1 MHGEIRERQELD
13 PALVNYLSKP
23 GPHCLEI
30 GAGWNSRPGWLATD
44 LAPPPGYSCMRLDA
58 TKSFEIPSELFDFV
72 YSEHMIEHITFEDG
86 RNMLEECNRILKP
99 FGVIRIVTPSIG
111 FLSRVLSSD
120 RGILEDRYRN
130 WSVTNWVCEAP
141 KVTNAFFLNNFV
153 RAWEH
158 KFIYDRETLE
168 LALQLSG
175 FEPIVSCELN
185 NSCHPLLCGLA
196 NVRKIPPGFL
206 DLESM
211 VLEGTKA
218 RTLVVP
224 APKGRNIAFGK
235 RATQSSISPWSLEA
249 TPEAEAARVVSGHF
263 TGSYNCHTGLDSPPW
278 WRVDLDEVRQIS
290 EVRVYNR
297 ICPYP
302 GLLARASRLEIQ
314 VSNDDQTWTTVFRK
328 DTNTLLRGLTRASP
342 FIWIPEGQVNGR
354 YVRIQLLDKQ
364 YLHLEQ
370 VEIYG
375 P

>member
-58 TKSFEIPSELFDFV
+58 TKSFEIPSESFDFV

-263 TGSYNCHTGLDSPPW
+263 TGSYNCHTGLDSPRGGASIWMKSGRSAKYGSTIASAPI
-278 WRVDLDEVRQIS
+278 QAFS
-290 EVRVYNR
+290 
-297 ICPYP
+297 P
-302 GLLARASRLEIQ
+302 ARAGWKFKFPMMTRRGRQ
-314 VSNDDQTWTTVFRK
+314 CFAKTQTPCCE
-328 DTNTLLRGLTRASP
+328 DLRGQALS
-342 FIWIPEGQVNGR
+342 FGFLKGR
-354 YVRIQLLDKQ
+354 
-364 YLHLEQ
+364 
-370 VEIYG
+370 
-375 P
+375 